1 MKTQGRKNVHGKGG
15 VRTKAAYTTSKYKAM
30 LRTLVTDLIVK
41 GSVTVTLSTARDL
54 SSLADKMVTYGKKG
68 DLNSR
73 RLAAAIIRDGEAIS
87 WHLAE
92 ILGLNLDEAN
102 RVTALKKLFDEIAPS
117 YKDRNGGYTR
127 VLKIANRR
135 GDNAPMAI
143 VSLVK

>member
-15 VRTKAAYTTSKYKAM
+15 VRTKAAYTTSKYKSM

-68 DLNSR
+68 DLHSR
-73 RLAAAIIRDGEAIS
+73 RLAAAVIRDVWA
-87 WHLAE
+87 
-92 ILGLNLDEAN
+92 DEAN

>member
-15 VRTKAAYTTSKYKAM
+15 VRTKAAYTTSKYKSM

-73 RLAAAIIRDGEAIS
+73 RLAAAVIRDVWA
-87 WHLAE
+87 
-92 ILGLNLDEAN
+92 DEAN

-143 VSLVK
+143 VSLSTRKCEVAYG

>member
-73 RLAAAIIRDGEAIS
+73 RLAAAVIRDVWA
-87 WHLAE
+87 
-92 ILGLNLDEAN
+92 DEAN

-135 GDNAPMAI
+135 GDNASMAI

>member
-15 VRTKAAYTTSKYKAM
+15 VRSNAAYTTSKYKSM

-54 SSLADKMVTYGKKG
+54 VSLADKMVTYGKKG

-73 RLAAAIIRDGEAIS
+73 RLAAAVIRDVWA
-87 WHLAE
+87 
-92 ILGLNLDEAN
+92 DEAN

>member
-73 RLAAAIIRDGEAIS
+73 RLAAAIIRDVWA
-87 WHLAE
+87 
-92 ILGLNLDEAN
+92 DEAN

-135 GDNAPMAI
+135 SDNAPMAI

>member
-1 MKTQGRKNVHGKGG
+1 MKTKGRKNVHGKGG
-15 VRTKAAYTTSKYKAM
+15 VRTKAAYTTSKYKSM

-73 RLAAAIIRDGEAIS
+73 RLAAAVIRDVWA
-87 WHLAE
+87 
-92 ILGLNLDEAN
+92 DEAN

>member
-73 RLAAAIIRDGEAIS
+73 RLAAAVIRDVWA
-87 WHLAE
+87 
-92 ILGLNLDEAN
+92 DEAN
-102 RVTALKKLFDEIAPS
+102 RGTALKKLFDEIAPS

>member
-15 VRTKAAYTTSKYKAM
+15 VRSKAAYTTSKYKSM

-54 SSLADKMVTYGKKG
+54 SSLADKMVTFGKKG

-73 RLAAAIIRDGEAIS
+73 RLAAAVIRDVWA
-87 WHLAE
+87 
-92 ILGLNLDEAN
+92 DEAN

>member
-15 VRTKAAYTTSKYKAM
+15 VRSKAAYTTSKYKAM

-41 GSVTVTLSTARDL
+41 GSVTVTSSTARDL
-54 SSLADKMVTYGKKG
+54 VSLSDKMITYGKKG

-73 RLAAAIIRDGEAIS
+73 RLAAAVIRDVWA
-87 WHLAE
+87 
-92 ILGLNLDEAN
+92 DEAN

>member
-15 VRTKAAYTTSKYKAM
+15 VRTKAAYTTSKYKSM

-54 SSLADKMVTYGKKG
+54 SSLADKMVTFGKKG

-73 RLAAAIIRDGEAIS
+73 RLAAAVIRDVWA
-87 WHLAE
+87 
-92 ILGLNLDEAN
+92 DEAN

>member
-15 VRTKAAYTTSKYKAM
+15 VRSKAAYTTSKYKSM

-54 SSLADKMVTYGKKG
+54 VSLADKMVTYGKKG

-73 RLAAAIIRDGEAIS
+73 RLAAAIIRDVWA
-87 WHLAE
+87 
-92 ILGLNLDEAN
+92 DEAN

>member
-73 RLAAAIIRDGEAIS
+73 RLAAAIIRDVWA
-87 WHLAE
+87 
-92 ILGLNLDEAN
+92 DEAN